1 MANMADTPDSFEVS
15 AFVNMHG
22 AVHPSKMPIYLHDCY
37 QYALS
42 GRELPENTYLYA
54 PKILGKYYYD
64 GNTEEFILG
73 LIGDWIN
80 DYEALSKEYD
90 SFSNYCLSQI
100 DIFEKEHVRLMEEQI
115 ETHDFVTA
123 GLFGPHAAAV
133 KEQRRK
139 IQGGIIQKSQIKW
152 VEHKCS
158 IAEKSYYIL
167 RDRPPNCIM
176 FFCKSLPALKKQQSL
191 RVKLRGERTVTV
203 DVSYHSEQQ
212 VFEITF
218 KKSGSKVI
226 FSFEDLHNIVR
237 TVVAGVT
244 ESFDNPDFNL
254 NIFDFTCCETI
265 FPQDEC
271 LRGLIPQLLSSRMLS
286 HERTRPKLIYGTIRE
301 DVLFEESEIRSRP
314 FANGLRIHS
323 EENDDSVEN
332 PSLHEES
339 LDKPSVSI
347 AAPPTPTIDVT
358 LFGGVESFVDFG
370 LSVFTSSTSVS
381 PGRSDR
387 RGGRLRVLKKV
398 SRKRITRGRR
408 NRKFRAKGST
418 RRTRRKQK

>member
-1 MANMADTPDSFEVS
+1 MAETMGSFEVA
-15 AFVNMHG
+15 AFVIMHG
-22 AVHPSKMPIYLHDCY
+22 AVRPSKMPIDLHDCY
-37 QYALS
+37 HYALS
-42 GRELPENTYLYA
+42 GRELPKNTFLYA

-64 GNTEEFILG
+64 GNTEGFILS

-80 DYEALSKEYD
+80 DYKALSEENV

-100 DIFEKEHVRLMEEQI
+100 DIFEKEHVHLMEEQI

-139 IQGGIIQKSQIKW
+139 IQDGIIQKSHIKW
-152 VEHKCS
+152 DKHNCS

-176 FFCKSLPALKKQQSL
+176 FFCKSIPALMKKQSL
-191 RVKLRGERTVTV
+191 KVKLRGERTVAV

-218 KKSGSKVI
+218 KKSGSNKVI

-332 PSLHEES
+332 PSLHEDS

-358 LFGGVESFVDFG
+358 LFGGVDSFVDFG

-381 PGRSDR
+381 PWTFGQKGRSSPR
-387 RGGRLRVLKKV
+387 
-398 SRKRITRGRR
+398 S
-408 NRKFRAKGST
+408 
-418 RRTRRKQK
+418 